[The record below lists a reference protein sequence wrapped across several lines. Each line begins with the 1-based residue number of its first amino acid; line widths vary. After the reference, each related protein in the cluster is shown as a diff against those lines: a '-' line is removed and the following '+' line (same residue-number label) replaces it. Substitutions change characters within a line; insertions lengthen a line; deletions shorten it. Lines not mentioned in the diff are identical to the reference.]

1 MKLSRRILTYFSISI
16 TIVFLI
22 TVISTSLAFRSS
34 LNSYLISNIKQE
46 FNVLSRELADLYST
60 NPNIDSRDLADY
72 ANDRSVN
79 IQIYN
84 NDSELVAEFDG
95 IPEAKEKSS
104 LVSENYRLVSQSG
117 RLLGTMKLSYM
128 EDLSLYNESAA
139 LFYKNMNR
147 SYAITIVVSILLLY
161 FLILYF
167 SKKIEKPIAD
177 ISEFTNRLKEGQY
190 LEIEDKYNIF
200 ELDEIANNLNFL
212 SSALRDQEEYML
224 NYAQDI
230 SHELRTPL
238 TNLQLHLEG
247 IKDNIIEADEDTI
260 DLLLDEIKRL
270 NKMVDRLNISFS
282 KSPKLD
288 QYNFDDI
295 EIVKLIKQAIG
306 GFKPKFDQKEIT
318 VNLSGLN
325 ELIMRVDKDKFT
337 QVINNLISNAIKA
350 VDRKGH
356 IEIVVNSYKNRN
368 VIIIKDDGVGI
379 GKEDI
384 DHIFKRFYRVDSA
397 RNRENGGHGLGLTL
411 VNNYVTNMNGKIL
424 VNSKLGQGSEFILTF
439 HK

>member
-46 FNVLSRELADLYST
+46 FNDLSKELADLYST
-60 NPNIDSRDLADY
+60 NPNLDSRDLANY
-72 ANDRSVN
+72 ANNRSVN

-84 NDSELVAEFDG
+84 NDSDLVAEFDG
-95 IPEAKEKSS
+95 IPETKEKSS

-200 ELDEIANNLNFL
+200 ELDELANNLNFL

-288 QYNFDDI
+288 QYNFDYI
-295 EIVKLIKQAIG
+295 EVVKLIKQAIG

-350 VDRKGH
+350 VDRRGH

-411 VNNYVTNMNGKIL
+411 VNNYVANMNGKIL